1 MFFQNRFQNW
11 DVPGNKNIS
20 CVFYSTDADGKYPLH
35 CHSFYEMNYLQ
46 KGEMYNTL
54 NGKRYL
60 CSDNTLF
67 IIPPMAFHG
76 NRNVT
81 PVDSVVIQFSQG
93 FLTGASARI
102 GQSLLVPAD
111 PKEPYIIPDKNGDI
125 FRVLDE
131 IADYTRG
138 RKAVTVP
145 DEFTESSLILSLL
158 SACIRE
164 KYLTLVQDSGA
175 VTRMP
180 ALDDVINYILA
191 NPEQKTDMKQAARIA
206 NMSYYNFSRQFKE
219 TIGMNFSDYCN
230 VLRIHL
236 AEELLV
242 TTDLPISDISAR
254 IGIDTQSYF
263 SKLFKQVNGV
273 SPTAFRSQNSSG

>member
-11 DVPGNKNIS
+11 DVPGSKNVS
-20 CVFYSTDADGKYPLH
+20 CVFYSTDADGRYPLH

-46 KGEMYNTL
+46 KGKMYNTL
-54 NGKRYL
+54 NGKSYL
-60 CSDNTLF
+60 CADNTLF
-67 IIPPMAFHG
+67 VIPPMAFHG

-93 FLTGASARI
+93 FLTGASAQI
-102 GQSLLVPAD
+102 GQNQLVPAD
-111 PKEPYIIPDKNGDI
+111 IKEPYIVPDKDGRI
-125 FRVLDE
+125 FRVLEE
-131 IADYTRG
+131 IAEYTRS
-138 RKAVTVP
+138 RETVAVP

-158 SACIRE
+158 SACISGGF
-164 KYLTLVQDSGA
+164 LTIAQDASA

-180 ALDDVINYILA
+180 ALDEVINYILA

-263 SKLFKQVNGV
+263 SKLFKQVNGI
-273 SPTAFRSQNSSG
+273 SPKTFRSLNSSG

>member
-11 DVPGNKNIS
+11 DVPGSRNVS
-20 CVFYSTDADGKYPLH
+20 CVFYSTDADGRYPLH

-46 KGEMYNTL
+46 KGKMYNTL
-54 NGKRYL
+54 NGKSYL
-60 CSDNTLF
+60 CADNTLF
-67 IIPPMAFHG
+67 VIPPMAFHG

-93 FLTGASARI
+93 FLTGASAQI
-102 GQSLLVPAD
+102 GQNQLVPAD
-111 PKEPYIIPDKNGDI
+111 IKEPYIVPDKDGRI
-125 FRVLDE
+125 FRVLEE
-131 IADYTRG
+131 IAEYTRS
-138 RKAVTVP
+138 RETVAVP

-158 SACIRE
+158 SACISGGF
-164 KYLTLVQDSGA
+164 LTISQDASA

-180 ALDDVINYILA
+180 ALDEVINYILA
-191 NPEQKTDMKQAARIA
+191 NPEQKTDMKQAAHIA

-263 SKLFKQVNGV
+263 SKLFKQVNGI
-273 SPTAFRSQNSSG
+273 SPKTFRSLNSSG

>member
-1 MFFQNRFQNW
+1 
-11 DVPGNKNIS
+11 
-20 CVFYSTDADGKYPLH
+20 
-35 CHSFYEMNYLQ
+35 MNYLQ
-46 KGEMYNTL
+46 KGKMYNTL
-54 NGKRYL
+54 NGKSYL
-60 CSDNTLF
+60 CADNTLF
-67 IIPPMAFHG
+67 VIPPMAFHG
-76 NRNVT
+76 NHNVT

-93 FLTGASARI
+93 FLTGASAQI
-102 GQSLLVPAD
+102 GQNQLVPAD
-111 PKEPYIIPDKNGDI
+111 IKEPYIVPDRDGRI
-125 FRVLDE
+125 FRVLEE
-131 IADYTRG
+131 IAEYTRS
-138 RKAVTVP
+138 RETVAVP

-158 SACIRE
+158 SACISGGF
-164 KYLTLVQDSGA
+164 LTIAQDASA

-180 ALDDVINYILA
+180 ALDEVINYILA

-263 SKLFKQVNGV
+263 SKLFKQVNGI
-273 SPTAFRSQNSSG
+273 SPKTFRSLNSSG